1 MAVYV
6 DKLID
11 YGWRHGPS
19 CHLIADSVEE
29 LIEFAVSM
37 GLRAEWYQPRSSPH
51 FDLTAEGRAA
61 AVAALVPIST
71 IARRRK
77 ARSWPLNRIAARA
90 SQTTRDEIQIRILK
104 SQIIRKI
111 FRSSST
117 NPAKLAHRYNRI
129 DRAAILGSPS

>member
-29 LIEFAVSM
+29 LIEFAVSI
-37 GLRAEWYQPRSSPH
+37 GLRREWYQPKSSPH

-61 AVAALVPIST
+61 AVSKGAIELDNRALV
-71 IARRRK
+71 
-77 ARSWPLNRIAARA
+77 
-90 SQTTRDEIQIRILK
+90 
-104 SQIIRKI
+104 
-111 FRSSST
+111 
-117 NPAKLAHRYNRI
+117 AKLREL
-129 DRAAILGSPS
+129 RAKRSTEASA